1 MGRHQ
6 FDDLSGRERRAQRDD
21 RRATKRDDVA
31 AEADRAAEQRDLV
44 ANRSDAAAPDD
55 GVIEATQV
63 RERAADDR
71 SRAAADRERS
81 RQDRCA
87 SQHDRWRAGEDRG
100 AAHDSVSQL
109 KGLLYRAEDDN
120 EVMLLL
126 GQAQGMI
133 MAARDATPL
142 EALVELSARAATDH
156 TELGAAATAI
166 VREARQWREGEP

>member
-1 MGRHQ
+1 MGSHQ
-6 FDDLSGRERRAQRDD
+6 LDDLSGRDRRAQRDD
-21 RRATKRDDVA
+21 RRAAERDEVA

-44 ANRSDAAAPDD
+44 AKRSDAAAPGDD
-55 GVIEATQV
+55 PIEATQV

-81 RQDRCA
+81 RNDRCA
-87 SQHDRWRAGEDRG
+87 SEHDRRRAGEDRG

-133 MAARDATPL
+133 MAAHDATPL
-142 EALVELSARAATDH
+142 QALVELSARAATDH
-156 TELGAAATAI
+156 IELGAAATAI
-166 VREARQWREGEP
+166 VRDARQRREEEP